1 VLEAN
6 GEVVALDELAA
17 VPASVDEEGWRHAA
31 SASIGSVHRRSIVSA
46 REYPSSAFFAAFPR
60 PATLQGFSMRKAG
73 VLVAALVPVAVVVWA
88 IVRTPMTPPVAVAPA
103 PSASASASPETD
115 PDDGHDDDRSYVFR
129 IPSGEPTALSC
140 DDARAI
146 IEQVRAGLAYAPE
159 SVKPGPFAASAADW
173 LDPHGLLSLSKDAP
187 SAQALNKA
195 APDLLADIEGKRKRG
210 CASAEAPGAVLEAW
224 SSELRAAF
232 DKGRAAPGATTAA
245 SALEA
250 IPVATSAR
258 EAAEEL
264 GRRAGAFEIA
274 HGSEGK
280 HYADEARRR
289 FFPPLDKDGWAK
301 VVLASAV
308 RAYVP
313 LVDPHG
319 EWAPF
324 DEESRI
330 YEVDLASRPPSRLWG
345 RAILTA
351 IGVKITEAPTP
362 PFAENDL
369 VLSVANVAT
378 AGLPLEQVDQL
389 GFASNDPKTT
399 LTAVVLR
406 DGQIKKLQIGKVEDA
421 GAAPH
426 AGADLPVERIAFGDG
441 DAIIIPIK
449 DVRDELGDD
458 LATAISEQR
467 EKPGRKL
474 NGVVLDLRGNGGGS
488 TDGALGALSL
498 FLPGAPLFAMKRRD
512 GTVEI
517 DRAAVPHERDRW
529 NGPIATLV
537 DGSTAS
543 AAEMI
548 AGALAAYKRGP
559 TIGATTFGKGCAQEY
574 VDDDAHAG
582 VLRMTTLVYAL
593 PDGTPVQR
601 VGLVPQIRF
610 PFVAQGDPQTI
621 EERESKLA
629 HSAPAWTGPDVRDPA
644 VLAQKNDEAAW
655 PTNNGNVGP
664 CQEADVCKALR
675 LIGGSKRVPTAKH

>member
-1 VLEAN
+1 
-6 GEVVALDELAA
+6 
-17 VPASVDEEGWRHAA
+17 
-31 SASIGSVHRRSIVSA
+31 
-46 REYPSSAFFAAFPR
+46 
-60 PATLQGFSMRKAG
+60 MRKAG
-73 VLVAALVPVAVVVWA
+73 VIVAALVPIAVVSWA
-88 IVRTPMTPPVAVAPA
+88 IVRTPMSTPAVARAA
-103 PSASASASPETD
+103 PSASASGSPDVYD
-115 PDDGHDDDRSYVFR
+115 PDDGSHDDDRSYVFR
-129 IPSGEPTALSC
+129 IPSGEPTALTC
-140 DDARAI
+140 DEARAI
-146 IEQVRAGLAYAPE
+146 IDQVRAGLAYTPE
-159 SVKPGPFAASAADW
+159 PVKPGPFAASAADW

-187 SAQALNKA
+187 SAQALSKV
-195 APDLLADIEGKRKRG
+195 APDLLADIEGKRKRN
-210 CASAEAPGAVLEAW
+210 CAAAQAPGAVLESW
-224 SSELRAAF
+224 SNDLRAAF
-232 DKGRAAPGATTAA
+232 DKGRSAPGNTPAS

-274 HGSEGK
+274 HGSEAK

-289 FFPPLDKDGWAK
+289 FFPPLGKDGWAK

-362 PFAENDL
+362 PLAENDV
-369 VLSVANVAT
+369 VLAVANVAT

-389 GFASNDPKTT
+389 GFASNDPKAT

-406 DGQIKKLQIGKVEDA
+406 NGQIKRLEIGKVEDA
-421 GAAPH
+421 GAPAH
-426 AGADLPVERIAFGDG
+426 GGTDLPVERIAFGDG
-441 DAIIIPIK
+441 DAIIVPIK

-458 LATAISEQR
+458 LATVISEQR
-467 EKPGRKL
+467 DKPGRKL
-474 NGVVLDLRGNGGGS
+474 TGVILDLRGNGGGS

-517 DRAAVPHERDRW
+517 DRASVPHERDRW
-529 NGPIATLV
+529 NGPVATLV

-548 AGALAAYKRGP
+548 AGALKAYRRGLVV
-559 TIGATTFGKGCAQEY
+559 GARTYGKGCAQEY
-574 VDDDAHAG
+574 VDDVTGVG
-582 VLRMTTLVYAL
+582 VLRMTTLLFAL

-601 VGLVPQIRF
+601 VG
-610 PFVAQGDPQTI
+610 I
-621 EERESKLA
+621 EPSVTWALPSPLKEREADLPRS
-629 HSAPAWTGPDVRDPA
+629 PPTWIGPDVRDHKRVSEVPWA
-644 VLAQKNDEAAW
+644 TVA
-655 PTNNGNVGP
+655 NVGP
-664 CQEADVCKALR
+664 CSDEVVCRALALVGKGKA
-675 LIGGSKRVPTAKH
+675 IAKR